1 MPVVLVT
8 TTTNLDDLI
17 PVLAY
22 TYGDYAGTLY
32 SEAIYRTAL
41 VNAVRY
47 LERRWNKKYQ
57 LDDNNNIERNTS
69 YSFDTTSP
77 PIIEQQDEQ
86 AIVLAAVLLMR
97 QAKITSSAD
106 TFTSWST
113 PDLSV
118 SSVASSKAY
127 IDLWKSAQND
137 LEAWFRQHLGTSKKR
152 FMYST
157 DGYYVGYPVSSG

>member
-1 MPVVLVT
+1 MPVLIT
-8 TTTNLDDLI
+8 TTTNLDYLI
-17 PVLAY
+17 PGLSYA
-22 TYGDYAGTLY
+22 YGDYDGTLY
-32 SEAIYRTAL
+32 SEAVYRTGL

-57 LDDNNNIERNTS
+57 LDSSNNIERNTS
-69 YSFDTTSP
+69 YAFDTTSP

-86 AIVLAAVLLMR
+86 AIILAAVLLMR

-118 SSVASSKAY
+118 SAGGTSKAY
-127 IDLWKSAQND
+127 VDLWKSAQSD
-137 LEAWFRQHLGTSKKR
+137 LETWFRHHLGVSKKR
-152 FMYST
+152 FFYST
-157 DGYYVGYPVSSG
+157 DGGYPVSSG